1 MSNLQKQ
8 ERPNIEGGH
17 PARYIDERVP
27 HHIISRV
34 FQGRH
39 LLRPCEELTAI
50 IVGVLARARELYPAV
65 SLFTLAFLSNHLHM
79 ILKGSSQDV
88 PRFIGFI
95 KREISRRWGAHR
107 DVNWQGT
114 MWHEYLAT
122 ALPTPE
128 SEVNAMKYVLSQG
141 VKENLV
147 ERPQE
152 WPGVHAAASLMS
164 GNPLVGKW
172 LDATSYAKAKDAA
185 NRTAKPKKIH
195 RADYER
201 ECTVSFDPLPAW
213 SALPSRQ
220 QRRSVKELI
229 EAIIE
234 EGAEH
239 RRRADKTVFGAA
251 NVMLVPLD
259 YVTKLPPQPWYQDRR
274 RMVCWADPRDERTQ
288 AYLADYWAFQ
298 SAFTQASRAF
308 RTGDV
313 SAQFPIGAF
322 RPVTHL
328 ASSPIGRGC
337 ETATPGTGRISD
349 PRQ

>member
-1 MSNLQKQ
+1 MAKQ
-8 ERPNIEGGH
+8 EKQKRPNIEGGR

-39 LLRPCEELTAI
+39 LLRPCEELNAI
-50 IVGVLARARELYPAV
+50 IVGVLSRARELYPAV
-65 SLFTLAFLSNHLHM
+65 SLFNLAFLSNHLHM

-95 KREISRRWGAHR
+95 KREISRRWGAHP

-122 ALPTPE
+122 ALPTPA
-128 SEVNAMKYVLSQG
+128 SELNAMKYVLSQG

-164 GNPLVGKW
+164 GDPLVGKW

-185 NRTAKPKKIH
+185 SRRAKPKKIR

-201 ECTVSFDPLPAW
+201 ECTMSFDPLPTW
-213 SALPSRQ
+213 SGLDPVE
-220 QRRSVKELI
+220 QRRVVKGLVD
-229 EAIIE
+229 AIIE
-234 EGAEH
+234 DGAAT
-239 RRRADKTVFGAA
+239 RRRSGKSAFGAA
-251 NVMLVPLD
+251 NLMLVPLNCR
-259 YVTKLPPQPWYQDRR
+259 TKLPPQPWYLDRR
-274 RMVCWADPRDERTQ
+274 RMVCWADPRDERTM

-308 RTGDV
+308 RAGDFT
-313 SAQFPIGAF
+313 AQFPVGAF

-328 ASSPIGRGC
+328 AS
-337 ETATPGTGRISD
+337 
-349 PRQ
+349 Q